1 MSPAPRLTVASSL
14 VSEENYRR
22 MMQIVY
28 EAVRSGLAPWEPG
41 RIAMYRSD
49 DYLGDPEIAIR
60 IERFPELTFKAT
72 FDQWLIDPTSM
83 VTELAEKAFK
93 FYRYREAL
101 PVEDHILLGE
111 E

>member
-1 MSPAPRLTVASSL
+1 MSPAPRLTIATSL

-28 EAVRSGLAPWEPG
+28 EAVRCGMAPWEPG
-41 RIAMYRSD
+41 RIALYRSD

-60 IERFPELTFKAT
+60 IERFPELIFKT
-72 FDQWLIDPTSM
+72 TLNLWLMDPAGM
-83 VTELAEKAFK
+83 VADVAEKAFK

-101 PVEDHILLGE
+101 PVEDHIILGE